1 MKLASI
7 ASNRLEVLLGR
18 IVGTA
23 LILNGVEPLVNGL
36 GQLSQL
42 NSLGV
47 GLLVLFLGT
56 SLFAGISGWT
66 PFAARGFMVHG
77 AAVLLI
83 LLATPFGFDQFLDP
97 GQRPWVWWA
106 LGLGAVFFAIGV
118 RSNLRY
124 LFIVAIGAGW
134 FGIFGFAMGAQQAQL
149 ALLDALYVVVFSLAI
164 VSLTD
169 LVRDGATRV
178 DLANSEAIGRSL
190 EQARVD
196 AIERERQRLDA
207 LVHDQV
213 LHSLLLAAKA
223 ETNEDQAAVVRSAD
237 AAIAALTRV
246 KEGSFPNTSSHG
258 LFQAIEKAAKR
269 LDSRIGIEITG
280 ADSLLIPASAAEAL
294 TEATMQAL
302 DNAIQ
307 HSEASSIRLSMRAS
321 GGIVDFTIRDD
332 GVGFRMD
339 RVSRNRIGI
348 KTSILA
354 RMRSVGGEAK
364 VNSSPNAGT
373 EVSLRWS
380 NV

>member
-23 LILNGVEPLVNGL
+23 LILNGIEPLVNGL

-42 NSLGV
+42 NNLGV

-66 PFAARGFMVHG
+66 PYAAQGFRLHG

-134 FGIFGFAMGAQQAQL
+134 FGIFGFAMGVQQAEL

-164 VSLTD
+164 ISLTD

-178 DLANSEAIGRSL
+178 DEANSEAISRSL
-190 EQARVD
+190 DQARVD

-223 ETNEDQAAVVRSAD
+223 ETKEDQAAAARSAD

-246 KEGSFPNTSSHG
+246 KEGALSSTSSVG
-258 LFQAIEKAAKR
+258 LFQAIERAAKR
-269 LDSRIGIEITG
+269 LDRRVQTEISG
-280 ADSLLIPASAAEAL
+280 AGSFVIAANAAEAL

-307 HSEASSIRLSMRAS
+307 HSNASRIQLSMRAS
-321 GGIVDFTIRDD
+321 GGLVEFTIRDD
-332 GVGFRMD
+332 GVGFRME

-348 KTSILA
+348 KTSIMA

-364 VNSSPNAGT
+364 VRSSLNAGT
-373 EVSLRWS
+373 VVSLRWS

>member
-23 LILNGVEPLVNGL
+23 LILNGIEPLVNGL

-42 NSLGV
+42 NNLGV

-66 PFAARGFMVHG
+66 PYAAQGFRVHG
-77 AAVLLI
+77 VAVLLV

-134 FGIFGFAMGAQQAQL
+134 FGIFGFAMGVQQAEL

-178 DLANSEAIGRSL
+178 DEANSEAISRSL
-190 EQARVD
+190 DQARVD

-223 ETNEDQAAVVRSAD
+223 ETEEDQAAAVRSAD

-246 KEGSFPNTSSHG
+246 KEGALSSTSSVG
-258 LFQAIEKAAKR
+258 LFQAIERAAKR
-269 LDSRIGIEITG
+269 LDRRVQTEISG
-280 ADSLLIPASAAEAL
+280 AGSFVIAANAAEAL

-307 HSEASSIRLSMRAS
+307 HSNASRIQLSMRAS
-321 GGIVDFTIRDD
+321 GGLVEFTIRDD
-332 GVGFRMD
+332 GVGFRME

-348 KTSILA
+348 KTSIMA

-364 VNSSPNAGT
+364 VTSSLNAGT
-373 EVSLRWS
+373 VVSLRWS

>member
-23 LILNGVEPLVNGL
+23 LILNGIEPLVNGL

-42 NSLGV
+42 NNLGL

-56 SLFAGISGWT
+56 SFFAGISGWT
-66 PFAARGFMVHG
+66 PYAAQGFRVHG
-77 AAVLLI
+77 VAVLLI

-124 LFIVAIGAGW
+124 LFIVAVGAGW

-190 EQARVD
+190 DQARVD

-258 LFQAIEKAAKR
+258 LFQAIEKAVKR

-321 GGIVDFTIRDD
+321 GGLVDFTIHDD
-332 GVGFRMD
+332 GVGFRME

>member
-23 LILNGVEPLVNGL
+23 LILNGIEPLVNGL

-42 NSLGV
+42 NNLGQ

-66 PFAARGFMVHG
+66 PYAAQGFRVHG
-77 AAVLLI
+77 VAVLLI

-124 LFIVAIGAGW
+124 LFVVAVGAGW
-134 FGIFGFAMGAQQAQL
+134 FGIFGFAMGAQQAEL

-178 DLANSEAIGRSL
+178 DEANSEAISRSL
-190 EQARVD
+190 DQARVD

-223 ETNEDQAAVVRSAD
+223 ETEEDQAAAARSAD
-237 AAIAALTRV
+237 AAIAALARV
-246 KEGSFPNTSSHG
+246 KEGALSSTSSVG
-258 LFQAIEKAAKR
+258 LFQAIERAAKR
-269 LDSRIGIEITG
+269 LDRRVQTEISG
-280 ADSLLIPASAAEAL
+280 AGSFVIAANAAEAL

-307 HSEASSIRLSMRAS
+307 HSNASRIQLSMRAS
-321 GGIVDFTIRDD
+321 GGLVEFTIRDD
-332 GVGFRMD
+332 GVGFRME
-339 RVSRNRIGI
+339 RVSKNRIGI
-348 KTSILA
+348 KTSIMA
-354 RMRSVGGEAK
+354 RMRSVGGEARVK
-364 VNSSPNAGT
+364 SSLNAGT
-373 EVSLRWS
+373 VVSLRWS

>member
-23 LILNGVEPLVNGL
+23 LILNGIEPLVNGL

-42 NSLGV
+42 NSLGL

-66 PFAARGFMVHG
+66 PYAAQGFTVHG
-77 AAVLLI
+77 IAVLLI
-83 LLATPFGFDQFLDP
+83 LLATPFGFEPFLDP

-118 RSNLRY
+118 RNNLRY
-124 LFIVAIGAGW
+124 LFIVAMGAGW

-178 DLANSEAIGRSL
+178 DVANSEAISRSL

-223 ETNEDQAAVVRSAD
+223 ETSEDQAAVVRSAD

-246 KEGSFPNTSSHG
+246 KEGFSQNTSSHG

-269 LDSRIGIEITG
+269 LDSRIDSEIVG

-307 HSEASSIRLSMRAS
+307 HSDASSIQLSMRAS
-321 GGIVDFTIRDD
+321 GGLVDFTIRDD
-332 GVGFRMD
+332 GVGFRLD
-339 RVSRNRIGI
+339 RVSRSRIGI
-348 KTSILA
+348 RTSILA

-364 VNSSPNAGT
+364 VHSSPNAGT

>member
-23 LILNGVEPLVNGL
+23 LILNGIEPLVNGL

-42 NSLGV
+42 NNLGV

-66 PFAARGFMVHG
+66 PYAAQGFRVHG
-77 AAVLLI
+77 VAVLLV

-134 FGIFGFAMGAQQAQL
+134 FGIFGFAMGVQQAEL

-178 DLANSEAIGRSL
+178 DEANSEAISRSL
-190 EQARVD
+190 DQARVD

-223 ETNEDQAAVVRSAD
+223 ETKEDQAAAVRSAD

-246 KEGSFPNTSSHG
+246 KEGALSSTSSVG
-258 LFQAIEKAAKR
+258 LFQAIERAAKR
-269 LDSRIGIEITG
+269 LDRRVQTEISG
-280 ADSLLIPASAAEAL
+280 AGSFVIAANAAEAL

-307 HSEASSIRLSMRAS
+307 HSNASRIQLSMRAS
-321 GGIVDFTIRDD
+321 GGLVEFTIRDD
-332 GVGFRMD
+332 GVGFRME

-348 KTSILA
+348 KTSIMA

-364 VNSSPNAGT
+364 VTSSLNAGT
-373 EVSLRWS
+373 VVSLRWS